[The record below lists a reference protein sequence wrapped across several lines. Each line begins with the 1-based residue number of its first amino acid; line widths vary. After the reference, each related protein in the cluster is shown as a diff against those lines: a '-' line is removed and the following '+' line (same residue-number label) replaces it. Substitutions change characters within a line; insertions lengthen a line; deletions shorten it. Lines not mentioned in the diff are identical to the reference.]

1 MKVKEIILAIMLTML
16 FSFGLFFFVPFKN
29 KESVPSILYQ
39 VYLNGENLGLIDSK
53 EKLLNLIDKEQS
65 YIKKQ
70 YGVDKVYP
78 PNGLEIKKEYTYS
91 EKIDTVENVYNKIK
105 NVEPFTINGY
115 TITITYK
122 AETNED
128 GEETEDTKT
137 ETKEPLVI
145 NVLKKEYFE
154 QAMLN
159 TIAAFIGSDTLE
171 RYKNDTQ
178 IEITETGTTIENI
191 YWDEDIKIKQNYL
204 STEDY
209 IFTNEN
215 DLSKYLLFGT
225 LESQK
230 KYTVQLGD
238 DISQVA
244 FNNNLSTEEF
254 LIANPTF
261 TSANVLLSA
270 GQQVN
275 IGLINPLVTIVHE
288 AEVIEDVVEPF
299 KTVYEEDDTKYV
311 GNNTTIQ
318 QGEDGL
324 SRVTEKVLY
333 KNGEIQ
339 TLYISNETEIYP
351 SIDKVVSKGTKTYNN
366 NYHYSSDIGNDDW
379 TWPTITPYIITS
391 RYGWRWG
398 RLHAGI
404 DISGCGTGSPIF
416 AIQSGYVYELE
427 TNPNKNSGLT
437 VYIDHGN
444 GYYSIYMH
452 LQKISVKVGQTVSRG
467 AQVGT
472 MGNTGRSTGPH
483 LHLGVYQGKP
493 YNGGTALNPCSSIFS
508 C

>member
-1 MKVKEIILAIMLTML
+1 MKLKETIITIIITAILSI
-16 FSFGLFFFVPFKN
+16 FVFFVGSLEKV
-29 KESVPSILYQ
+29 ESAPVILYQ
-39 VYLNGENLGLIDSK
+39 VYLNGEKIGLIDS
-53 EKLLNLIDKEQS
+53 EEELLNLIDKEQS
-65 YIKKQ
+65 SIKRK

-78 PNGLEIKKEYTYS
+78 PNGLEIKKEYTYKD
-91 EKIDTVENVYNKIK
+91 KIDSVENVYNKIK
-105 NVEPFTINGY
+105 DVEPFTINGY
-115 TITITYK
+115 TITITYVSEK
-122 AETNED
+122 TENNED
-128 GEETEDTKT
+128 VETEEKLR
-137 ETKEPLVI
+137 EPLTI

-154 QAMLN
+154 EAMLN

-191 YWDEDIKIKQNYL
+191 YWDEDISIKQNYL

-209 IFTNEN
+209 IFTNSA

-225 LESQK
+225 LEAQK
-230 KYTVQLGD
+230 KYIVKLGD
-238 DISQVA
+238 DINQVA

-261 TSANVLLSA
+261 SSANVLLTA

-288 AEVIEDVVEPF
+288 AEVVEDVTEPY
-299 KTVYEEDDTKYV
+299 KTIYEEDNTKYV
-311 GNNTTIQ
+311 GNNTTLQ

-324 SRVTEKVLY
+324 TRVTEKVLY

-339 TLYISNETEIYP
+339 TLYIAHTQEIYP
-351 SIDKVVSKGTKTYNN
+351 SIDKIVSKGTKTYNN
-366 NYHYSSDIGNDDW
+366 NYYYSSSIGNEDW

-398 RLHAGI
+398 SLHAGI

-416 AIQSGYVYELE
+416 AIQSGYVYDLE
-427 TNPNKNSGLT
+427 TNPKKNSGLT

-444 GYYSIYMH
+444 GYFSIYMH
-452 LQKISVKVGQTVSRG
+452 LQKISVSVGQTVSRG
-467 AQVGT
+467 QTVGT

-493 YNGGTALNPCSSIFS
+493 YYGGTPLNPCKSIFS